1 MSGKHQKLYKP
12 AITCDYQQYKAIL
25 DTLLFK
31 PLMDLQTTI
40 LCILIPMYFKKS
52 SQKYIYQFSSML
64 DMEQKLLSK
73 TLETPN
79 QTTKQPKTVTV
90 LLSG

>member
-40 LCILIPMYFKKS
+40 LCILRQMYLKKR
-52 SQKYIYQFSSML
+52 F
-64 DMEQKLLSK
+64 
-73 TLETPN
+73 T
-79 QTTKQPKTVTV
+79 
-90 LLSG
+90 